1 MIKVEEN
8 MLVLDS
14 SFTKDDVQAIDHFVQ
29 IAVQKE
35 RNRIINMLYCQGMIA
50 DVDKVIAFIR
60 EGK

>member
-1 MIKVEEN
+1 

-14 SFTKDDVQAIDHFVQ
+14 SFTKEDVAAIDHFVK
-29 IAVQKE
+29 IAIEKE
-35 RNRIINMLYCQGMIA
+35 HKRIINMLECQGIIA